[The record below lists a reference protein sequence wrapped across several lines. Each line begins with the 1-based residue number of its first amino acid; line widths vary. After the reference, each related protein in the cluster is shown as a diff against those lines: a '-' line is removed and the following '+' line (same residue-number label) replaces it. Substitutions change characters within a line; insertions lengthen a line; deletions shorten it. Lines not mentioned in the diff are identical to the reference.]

1 MQDFDIQYSVGLAT
15 GVPATLLTSAN
26 KSRGI
31 ILQDLMYMVDFLLAQ
46 EEPPLVVTTS
56 YLFTEADVGNELAQ

>member
-1 MQDFDIQYSVGLAT
+1 MGLAT

-31 ILQDLMYMVDFLLAQ
+31 ILQDLMDMVDFLLAQ

>member
-31 ILQDLMYMVDFLLAQ
+31 ILQDLMDMVDFLLAQ

>member
-31 ILQDLMYMVDFLLAQ
+31 ILQDLMDMVYFLLAQ

>member
-31 ILQDLMYMVDFLLAQ
+31 ILQDLMDMVDFLLAQ
-46 EEPPLVVTTS
+46 EQPPLVVTTS